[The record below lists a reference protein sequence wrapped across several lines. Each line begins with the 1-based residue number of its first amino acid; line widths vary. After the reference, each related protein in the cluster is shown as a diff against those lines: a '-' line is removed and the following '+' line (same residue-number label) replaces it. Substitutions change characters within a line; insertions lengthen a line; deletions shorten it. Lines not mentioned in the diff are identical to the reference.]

1 MRHEIISV
9 SNNTNGNIKTYLL
22 DDGEYERKGLVRPAV
37 VICPGGGYTCVSAN
51 EGEPVA
57 MFFNR
62 HGYHAFVLDYSVKIQ
77 NPFPTALK
85 ELATAMAYIR
95 NHKAEWNISSV
106 YLIGFSAGGNLA
118 LSLGVYGTSDMLT
131 KEMGFTTEQIMPDKL
146 ILGYPAVTLHPV
158 REEGG
163 CPPEIE
169 ELMEKGLIPDF
180 RGPSIREILLGHE
193 NPTEEEMESLNLLPK
208 VHKDMPPTFIWGGYE
223 DSLILPTDLTGLA
236 VCLYEMGVP
245 CELHLFGH
253 GPHGMSLCDET
264 VKNKEDI
271 QGLSMHYWTDLC
283 LAWLKQE

>member
-62 HGYHAFVLDYSVKIQ
+62 HGYHAFVLDYSVKIE

-131 KEMGFTTEQIMPDKL
+131 KEMGQLDFNKNAFELCNL
-146 ILGYPAVTLHPV
+146 IRGFNPWPLTYFYYNERRFKVFAADAVNIKSN
-158 REEGG
+158 REIGEFFVEGG
-163 CPPEIE
+163 NAFIACG
-169 ELMEKGLIPDF
+169 EKTALI
-180 RGPSIREILLGHE
+180 ITL
-193 NPTEEEMESLNLLPK
+193 
-208 VHKDMPPTFIWGGYE
+208 
-223 DSLILPTDLTGLA
+223 DLKGT
-236 VCLYEMGVP
+236 Y
-245 CELHLFGH
+245 
-253 GPHGMSLCDET
+253 D
-264 VKNKEDI
+264 
-271 QGLSMHYWTDLC
+271 
-283 LAWLKQE
+283 